1 MLLRITAAA
10 SLDYLQQLS
19 ALLRDPVCYGHG
31 VARGNGEP
39 VLLVPGYTAGD
50 WTLGTLARWL
60 GRVGYRPYLSGIDLN
75 VGCPRRKLELLQWR
89 TEEIVRQSG
98 RRAAVI
104 GHSLGGVLGRALAA
118 TSPGLVHHIVALGSP
133 VRDGLN
139 AVTDEVRPA
148 IKAMQSLWRMV
159 SNTGDDCG
167 TERCECGFMSAAFAP
182 PPPPTRFTAI
192 FTRRDEV
199 VDWQTCID
207 PAGASHEVNGLHA
220 SLIVNR
226 EVYRLL
232 ASVLAES
239 SAAAAAAA

>member
-10 SLDYLQQLS
+10 SLDYLQQLA
-19 ALLRDPVCYGHG
+19 ALLRDPVCYGRG

-50 WTLGTLARWL
+50 WTLGTMARWL
-60 GRVGYRPYLSGIDLN
+60 RRIGYRPYLSGIDLN

-89 TEEIVRQSG
+89 AQAIVRTSG

-118 TSPGLVHHIVALGSP
+118 TSPELVHHVVALGSP

-139 AVTDEVRPA
+139 AVSAEVRPA
-148 IKAMQSLWRMV
+148 IKAMQALWRLV
-159 SNTGDDCG
+159 SITGDDCG
-167 TERCECGFMSAAFAP
+167 TERCGCGFVAAAFAP
-182 PPPPTRFTAI
+182 PVTRFTAI

-199 VDWQTCID
+199 VDWKSCVDQ
-207 PAGASHEVNGLHA
+207 AGANHEVGGLHA

-232 ASVLAES
+232 ASILADGS
-239 SAAAAAAA
+239 GAAVAA